1 MDRMCVKHPLA
12 CFEQKLQLAGG
23 IGRVPRR
30 TYVLATGYGAG
41 AGLPFTSIAERLK
54 NDSSGWHIVN
64 VPCGH
69 DVMLDM
75 SGELAELMIAVSA

>member
-1 MDRMCVKHPLA
+1 
-12 CFEQKLQLAGG
+12 
-23 IGRVPRR
+23 
-30 TYVLATGYGAG
+30 
-41 AGLPFTSIAERLK
+41 LK

-75 SGELAELMIAVSA
+75 PGELAELLIAASA